1 MTSSDRKEKNPAINS
16 EVAEA
21 MAKYGIARVPVDYF
35 HYKEFRYTNLDD
47 AIAQATRENGAG
59 VSAGEG
65 RPGRP
70 SIR

>member
-1 MTSSDRKEKNPAINS
+1 MPSADHKEKNPAINS

-47 AIAQATRENGAG
+47 GIAQATRQNGAATI
-59 VSAGEG
+59 STPKAA
-65 RPGRP
+65 
-70 SIR
+70 